1 MSTILLD
8 IDGVLA
14 DFVGAFTTQAR
25 NMNFLKEAISTE
37 EQLNWDGF
45 GLTQKQMNSVWD
57 VILGTPYWWLLN
69 LDHLISME
77 AFSKINE
84 LQWDHQVVFVSARE
98 GVHPQLDT
106 VTWLTDRGVDTPSV
120 IITKRKGEIARALD
134 ADYSLEDKP
143 ENAAVIHWMAD
154 VKPCKSY
161 IIDRPYN
168 RVDYL
173 PKKIKRVKTVE
184 EFLNDIE

>member
-1 MSTILLD
+1 MSTIVFD
-8 IDGVLA
+8 VDGCIA
-14 DFVGAFTTQAR
+14 DFVLGYTKEAKKLG
-25 NMNFLKEAISTE
+25 FLKEEFNSDMMLE
-37 EQLNWDGF
+37 YDGF
-45 GLTQKQMNSVWD
+45 NITREQQDQVWEG
-57 VILGTPYWWLLN
+57 ILQPYSIFWMTLRP
-69 LDHLISME
+69 LISRRIFE
-77 AFSKINE
+77 QINN
-84 LQWDHQVVFVSARE
+84 LCVMHQVVFVTSRQ
-98 GVHPQLDT
+98 GHNPQSDT
-106 VTWLTDRGVDTPSV
+106 TWWLRKYGITTPSV

>member
-1 MSTILLD
+1 MSTILFD
-8 IDGVLA
+8 VDGVLA
-14 DFVGAFTTQAR
+14 DFVGAFTQQAKE
-25 NMNFLKEAISTE
+25 MGFLKEIISTE

-57 VILGTPYWWLLN
+57 VILGTEHWWYQ
-69 LDHLISME
+69 LDPLISQPS
-77 AFSKINE
+77 FRQIQD
-84 LQWDHQVVFVSARE
+84 LTYDHQVVFVSARE
-98 GVHPQLDT
+98 GIHPQRDT
-106 VTWLTDRGVDTPSV
+106 VNWLTDRGVVTPSV

-184 EFLNDIE
+184 EFLNEIE

>member
-14 DFVGAFTTQAR
+14 DFVRAFTGQAKE
-25 NMNFLKEAISTE
+25 MGFLREVISTE

-45 GLTQKQMNSVWD
+45 GLTSKQMNSVWD
-57 VILGTPYWWLLN
+57 VILGTSHWWYR
-69 LDHLISME
+69 LDPLISMG
-77 AFSKINE
+77 AFQKINE
-84 LQWDHQVVFVSARE
+84 LQWDHQVVFVSARD
-98 GVHPQLDT
+98 GIHPQFDT
-106 VTWLTDRGVDTPSV
+106 KDWLESRGIDTPSV

>member
-1 MSTILLD
+1 MSTILFD
-8 IDGVLA
+8 VDGVLA
-14 DFVGAFTTQAR
+14 DFVGAFTRQAKK
-25 NMNFLKEAISTE
+25 MNFLKEAISTE
-37 EQLNWDGF
+37 DQLNWDGF
-45 GLTQKQMNSVWD
+45 GMTQKQMNSVWD
-57 VILGTPYWWLLN
+57 VILGTEHWWYQ
-69 LDHLISME
+69 LDPLISQPS
-77 AFSKINE
+77 FRQIQD
-84 LQWDHQVVFVSARE
+84 LTYDHQVVFVSARE
-98 GVHPQLDT
+98 GIHPQRDT
-106 VTWLTDRGVDTPSV
+106 VNWLTDRGVVTPSV

-184 EFLNDIE
+184 EFLNEIE

>member
-1 MSTILLD
+1 
-8 IDGVLA
+8 
-14 DFVGAFTTQAR
+14 
-25 NMNFLKEAISTE
+25 MNFLGRVMSTE

-45 GLTQKQMNSVWD
+45 GLTKKQMDSVWD
-57 VILGTPYWWLLN
+57 VILGTRGWWLAMPSLVSEQTLEQIDRLTN
-69 LDHLISME
+69 
-77 AFSKINE
+77 
-84 LQWDHQVVFVSARE
+84 DHQVVFVSARE
-98 GVHPQLDT
+98 GISPQCDT
-106 VTWLTDRGVDTPSV
+106 IDWLKSHGVQSPSV
-120 IITKRKGEIARALD
+120 ILTKRKGEIARALD

-184 EFLNDIE
+184 EFLNEIE